1 MQRAHCTIDTRKKHA
16 RRLGG
21 VLGRRLL
28 KLPIQ
33 QIIPDSMHCTV
44 AIVKKL
50 VSLLAREAISRSELA
65 TEWELLLVGSKCKV
79 RLPSA
84 LGKRGEQRTLFQRW
98 ENAGPTWPQA
108 LAILRHR
115 ACFIEILERHLPE
128 QEGRNRS
135 IAALWDHFA
144 ELATLLMQADVSIT
158 EEAWLHEARKWGQL
172 FVRLYCKEDVTPYIH
187 IFVYHIGWY
196 LERYHGIE
204 KFATF
209 ALEAKHA
216 ENKAR
221 YNRSTNKARH
231 CLVTAAK
238 QQLEGHIR
246 QQLHDLHE
254 EEQRQ
259 RVGEEEAHA
268 RWGESRRKK
277 KRANPSWAQS
287 ALDLS
292 PRLAAFV
299 RSSTHV
305 AE

>member
-1 MQRAHCTIDTRKKHA
+1 
-16 RRLGG
+16 
-21 VLGRRLL
+21 
-28 KLPIQ
+28 
-33 QIIPDSMHCTV
+33 MH
-44 AIVKKL
+44 
-50 VSLLAREAISRSELA
+50 
-65 TEWELLLVGSKCKV
+65 
-79 RLPSA
+79 
-84 LGKRGEQRTLFQRW
+84 LFQRW

-158 EEAWLHEARKWGQL
+158 EEAW
-172 FVRLYCKEDVTPYIH
+172 
-187 IFVYHIGWY
+187 
-196 LERYHGIE
+196 HGIE

-246 QQLHDLHE
+246 QQLHD
-254 EEQRQ
+254 
-259 RVGEEEAHA
+259 
-268 RWGESRRKK
+268 
-277 KRANPSWAQS
+277 PSWAQS